1 MNIEKII
8 EYADSNYKAKIV
20 DEIPMDGINP
30 RIRKYIEHTA
40 GVLRAPTNFVFGEVV
55 TIFGAMLG
63 RKVTVCD
70 GAYYNRCNLFSAI
83 VGVASGAKTPTIN
96 YCMKP
101 ISRMEK
107 RNYDDFICKF
117 KTAKAKEEDLPEYD
131 KQMIVS
137 NETIENLYRVLYNVR
152 NFPIGTLMH
161 QDELLNFFGGNA
173 KKYSDGNIISDF
185 LTLFDA
191 LSTLRVG
198 RVRLELPLII
208 DEPFLTILGGIQKK
222 RIPELF
228 AGQEHNGFFSRWL
241 FWLPNQ
247 DCALID
253 DRDTKPDQEWEDLVD
268 RATSS
273 QLENI
278 QLSFEDVGFVRQLDD
293 EYRRLRDILEEDGE
307 DELSETIMK
316 QGYVIRRL
324 AAIFHALNAL
334 AEGYAPR
341 ELIRNETVEYSS
353 RVVEYLFRNSCIAQR
368 IIEEQRKKPIST
380 KDAIITLAQNCE
392 RNGTKINQSMLSAAL
407 GGKPNQQYISR
418 ILSEMKR

>member
-1 MNIEKII
+1 M
-8 EYADSNYKAKIV
+8 DS
-20 DEIPMDGINP
+20 
-30 RIRKYIEHTA
+30 
-40 GVLRAPTNFVFGEVV
+40 
-55 TIFGAMLG
+55 
-63 RKVTVCD
+63 
-70 GAYYNRCNLFSAI
+70 S
-83 VGVASGAKTPTIN
+83 
-96 YCMKP
+96 
-101 ISRMEK
+101 
-107 RNYDDFICKF
+107 
-117 KTAKAKEEDLPEYD
+117 
-131 KQMIVS
+131 
-137 NETIENLYRVLYNVR
+137 
-152 NFPIGTLMH
+152 
-161 QDELLNFFGGNA
+161 
-173 KKYSDGNIISDF
+173 
-185 LTLFDA
+185 
-191 LSTLRVG
+191 
-198 RVRLELPLII
+198 
-208 DEPFLTILGGIQKK
+208 
-222 RIPELF
+222 
-228 AGQEHNGFFSRWL
+228 GQEHNGFFSRWL

-293 EYRRLRDILEEDGE
+293 EYRRLRDKLEEDGE

>member
-1 MNIEKII
+1 MNIEQII
-8 EYADSNYKAKIV
+8 EYANSNHKAKTV

-101 ISRMEK
+101 VNCMEK
-107 RNYDDFICKF
+107 RNYDDFIAKF
-117 KTAKAKEEDLPEYD
+117 KTAKAKEEELPEYD

-152 NFPIGTLMH
+152 NFPNGTLMH
-161 QDELLNFFGGNA
+161 QDEILTFFGGNA

-228 AGQEHNGFFSRWL
+228 LGQEHNGFFSRWL
-241 FWLPNQ
+241 FWLPNA
-247 DCALID
+247 DSLLID
-253 DRDTKPDQEWEDLVD
+253 DKDNKPDQEWEGLLD

-273 QLENI
+273 QLRKI
-278 QLSFEDVGFVRQLDD
+278 QLSFEDVGFVRKLDD
-293 EYRRLRDILEEDGE
+293 EYRYLRDRLEEVDE
-307 DELSETIMK
+307 DELSEAIMK
-316 QGYVIRRL
+316 QGYIIRRL

-334 AEGYAPR
+334 AEGYEPK
-341 ELIRNETVEYSS
+341 EVIRSETVEYAS
-353 RVVEYLFRNSCIAQR
+353 RVVEHLFRNSCIAQR
-368 IIEEQRKKPIST
+368 IIEEQRKRPIST
-380 KDAIITLAQNCE
+380 KDAIIALAENCE

-418 ILSEMKR
+418 ILNETKR